1 MSVAHEIE
9 YSIFV
14 YLAAAGNGTTV
25 GENSNKTLDEKA
37 PEIMGLEYQSETEL
51 EYAEY
56 FKIYHYDQGIVLL
69 EVDMTKDTARDPEKT
84 SKETSEDTEK
94 QVSKSDKK
102 DSTENKSSKSDA
114 AEEESGD
121 STSDQN
127 GVSEEELAAELY
139 KGNVVKYLLVPEDVE
154 VPVGLDQDMI
164 IVKMPA
170 DKTYVASDEILE
182 QMKELDLLDSVAAVG
197 MEQKACTVPEI
208 AEKMQVNEDEDEA
221 DAEVIYGG
229 SFEKPELKALVKKE
243 VSLALL
249 PGELLPRDAEDAEK
263 NDDAK
268 TDSTKKDS
276 AKTEDKKTKE
286 QSTGDSDELT
296 VEEQTERLEEI
307 TEKFALLGIPVIIDR
322 SADEKTELAQYEWI
336 KVYGVLFGCEEKM
349 DKMFEKAVDEAGV
362 QENQ

>member
-1 MSVAHEIE
+1 M
-9 YSIFV
+9 
-14 YLAAAGNGTTV
+14 T
-25 GENSNKTLDEKA
+25 
-37 PEIMGLEYQSETEL
+37 
-51 EYAEY
+51 EYA
-56 FKIYHYDQGIVLL
+56 ILGMLVL
-69 EVDMTKDTARDPEKT
+69 TAL
-84 SKETSEDTEK
+84 
-94 QVSKSDKK
+94 
-102 DSTENKSSKSDA
+102 KSDA

>member
-1 MSVAHEIE
+1 M
-9 YSIFV
+9 
-14 YLAAAGNGTTV
+14 
-25 GENSNKTLDEKA
+25 
-37 PEIMGLEYQSETEL
+37 
-51 EYAEY
+51 
-56 FKIYHYDQGIVLL
+56 
-69 EVDMTKDTARDPEKT
+69 
-84 SKETSEDTEK
+84 
-94 QVSKSDKK
+94 
-102 DSTENKSSKSDA
+102 
-114 AEEESGD
+114 
-121 STSDQN
+121 
-127 GVSEEELAAELY
+127 
-139 KGNVVKYLLVPEDVE
+139 PEDVE

-208 AEKMQVNEDEDEA
+208 AEKMQVNEEEDEA

-276 AKTEDKKTKE
+276 AKTEDKKKKE